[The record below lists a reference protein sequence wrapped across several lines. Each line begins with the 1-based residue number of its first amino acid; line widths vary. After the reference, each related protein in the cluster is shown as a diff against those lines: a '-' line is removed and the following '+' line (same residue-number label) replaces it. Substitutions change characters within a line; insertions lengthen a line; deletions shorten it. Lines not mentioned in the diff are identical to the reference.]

1 MQWLRRIRVRR
12 LCSAVFCHQAS
23 HCSIM
28 NDPKDPAPPD
38 FDWDAIDSVF
48 LDMDGTLL
56 DLNFDNHFWL
66 EHVPKRYAEKLGLS
80 INDAKDVLLPKYRRI
95 QGTLDWY
102 CVDHWSRELGL
113 DIALLK
119 SEVEYL
125 VAVHPFVVDFLDALA
140 ARSKRRVLV
149 TNAHQKSI
157 ELKFQRT
164 RLGGHLDHVIC
175 AHDLGLAKE
184 APGFWARLAGIERF
198 DPARTLF
205 VDDNLDVLRAARDYG
220 FRWLLAVSAPDSR
233 RPAREVAEF
242 PAVARF
248 SELLPQLGQTPAS
261 A

>member
-1 MQWLRRIRVRR
+1 LPNAAIRARNLIMPEPFPLR
-12 LCSAVFCHQAS
+12 
-23 HCSIM
+23 
-28 NDPKDPAPPD
+28 PPE

-56 DLNFDNHFWL
+56 DLYFDNHFWL
-66 EHVPKRYAEKLGLS
+66 EHVPKRYAEKLGVS
-80 INDAKDVLLPKYRRI
+80 VSEAKAQLLPRYQRI

-119 SEVEYL
+119 SEVEHL
-125 VAVHPFVVDFLDALA
+125 IAVHPFVLHFLDALA
-140 ARSKRRVLV
+140 ARGKRRVLV

-157 ELKFQRT
+157 ELKFRRT
-164 RLGGHLDHVIC
+164 RLGGHLERVIC

-184 APGFWARLAGIERF
+184 APGFWARVAEIEPF

-205 VDDNLDVLRAARDYG
+205 VDDNLDVLRAAQEYG

-233 RPAREVAEF
+233 RPVREVLTF
-242 PAVARF
+242 PAVERF
-248 SELLPQLGQTPAS
+248 STLLPQLQ
-261 A
+261 